1 MKSGDLVRLKVIPS
15 YNVQNSLFHSLSVEV
30 IWRAWCESPAPR
42 LSESGR
48 EFKRGTPALFLHF
61 DRPHHLIA
69 PLAHTWALILIEG
82 RVGWVSAD
90 DIESL

>member
-1 MKSGDLVRLKVIPS
+1 MKPGDLVRLKVIPS
-15 YNVQNSLFHSLSVEV
+15 YNSQNSLFHSLSVEV
-30 IWRAWCESPAPR
+30 IWRAALERPAGR

-61 DRPHHLIA
+61 DPDPPPGH
-69 PLAHTWALILIEG
+69 PSALILIEG

>member
-1 MKSGDLVRLKVIPS
+1 MKPGDLVRLKVIPS
-15 YNVQNSLFHSLSVEV
+15 YNAQTSLFHSLFVEV
-30 IWRAWCESPAPR
+30 IWRAALERPAGR

-61 DRPHHLIA
+61 NPPGA
-69 PLAHTWALILIEG
+69 PVAFTTWALILIEG
-82 RVGWVSAD
+82 REGWVGAD